1 MPNNEP
7 ARQIQIKI
15 TDEIIKGVYANAMRV
30 SHNKEEFIMDF
41 LSIYPAENVGSINA
55 RIITNPSHMKRIISA
70 LQDNLKK
77 YETSF
82 GKVEETEGPPEIGF
96 KN

>member
-1 MPNNEP
+1 MSNSEP
-7 ARQIQIKI
+7 AKQIQVKI

-30 SHNKEEFIMDF
+30 SHNKEEFVMDF
-41 LSIYPAENVGSINA
+41 LSIYPAENIGVVNA

-77 YETSF
+77 YEASY
-82 GKVEETEGPPEIGF
+82 GKIKEAEGPPEIGF